1 MWHILIWHWSETV
14 FGAGII
20 GLRNAGFF
28 VFGIFDESKEN
39 VYAENP
45 AYFNWGLS
53 GWGIN
58 WILLTNK
65 DGGKNHD
72 TDYVFFSFRIA
83 KSGT

>member
-1 MWHILIWHWSETV
+1 MHLEFLPLTLVFGVFYLMKVKKMSMLKILLILIGV
-14 FGAGII
+14 
-20 GLRNAGFF
+20 
-28 VFGIFDESKEN
+28 
-39 VYAENP
+39 
-45 AYFNWGLS
+45 LS

-58 WILLTNK
+58 WILLTSK